1 MQEQPPVVTDTIW
14 TVRKAGID
22 FMKTPSRVRFLRMP
36 GTRLSP
42 APLQL
47 ASSMPTNS
55 YGESF
60 TSEAYFGDCSRDSS
74 LERPVVSPI
83 STKGRLYERGGGVAD
98 PGPVL
103 EDVLDSAFN
112 SFSQFSESTV
122 ETIIEPPLVVD
133 WSGTW
138 SNQDQSGGDP
148 SRIWAPLESDWALI
162 APWPGSSST
171 MTSLASAGVVPTDA
185 AVQLSLALLN
195 HHPERSGFSPVLAA
209 KSVPQRSSDTAQLPR
224 TSKLMAWL
232 ASLTDSDAAG
242 QGDFN
247 EKEVESIFKAPEP
260 APLQSTTPMQQHLAE
275 PEEEP
280 ENLLTSPKTH
290 FCPIQQEGDAEVQV
304 IIFSLFFILLTFIL
318 NNVSLTFF

>member
-1 MQEQPPVVTDTIW
+1 MANDSIW
-14 TVRKAGID
+14 NVRKAGSD
-22 FMKTPSRVRFLRMP
+22 VKKTPSRVRFLRMP

-55 YGESF
+55 YGESC

-74 LERPVVSPI
+74 LERPVVSPLQDAAT
-83 STKGRLYERGGGVAD
+83 STKGRLYERGGVAD
-98 PGPVL
+98 AGAAL
-103 EDVLDSAFN
+103 GDFLDSAFK
-112 SFSQFSESTV
+112 SLCQFNEQPAK
-122 ETIIEPPLVVD
+122 ETIILTPPAPSME
-133 WSGTW
+133 WGNAW
-138 SNQDQSGGDP
+138 SNQQPTDGDP
-148 SRIWAPLESDWALI
+148 NRIWAPLESDWALI
-162 APWPGSSST
+162 APWPGSCST
-171 MTSLASAGVVPTDA
+171 MTSLASAGVVPADA

-209 KSVPQRSSDTAQLPR
+209 KSLLQRGAAHLPR

-232 ASLTDSDAAG
+232 ASLSDSEPAG
-242 QGDFN
+242 ASDFN
-247 EKEVESIFKAPEP
+247 EKEVESIFEAPERSQQQLP
-260 APLQSTTPMQQHLAE
+260 TTPQLQHLQE

-304 IIFSLFFILLTFIL
+304 TIQTNSSNYIFLSFGF
-318 NNVSLTFF
+318 